1 MALLCIDMLWGGPP
15 PKDTPGFG
23 IGSVRTIPRE
33 RPSTMMERRECVCEA
48 RASHSFRQW
57 LLVTGQRHYRRQQ
70 VVQEYG
76 WPQSYNN
83 IRISTT
89 SANGGTYAGQYPCDG
104 WVENLEPTL
113 ITITYCISLNVL
125 LNKIGTYR
133 SIISRPYPNTAY
145 CTYLIPI
152 SLHLIYQVLVKYI
165 GVEPTYCTCFSE
177 PTRYSSN
184 K

>member
-1 MALLCIDMLWGGPP
+1 MWGGPP
-15 PKDTPGFG
+15 VRLDIYSISLFLEGSVEDTPGFG

-57 LLVTGQRHYRRQQ
+57 LLVTGQCHCWRQQ

-76 WPQSYNN
+76 WPQSYNK

-104 WVENLEPTL
+104 WVGDLEPIPTVEY
-113 ITITYCISLNVL
+113 TSSFHL
-125 LNKIGTYR
+125 LSMTGRVQTPSNLLMER
-133 SIISRPYPNTAY
+133 SQRDLSPP
-145 CTYLIPI
+145 PI
-152 SLHLIYQVLVKYI
+152 SLRVL
-165 GVEPTYCTCFSE
+165 PPWFR
-177 PTRYSSN
+177 TRAS
-184 K
+184 